1 MSDIILLIDDDQ
13 SLRRVTEYNLTA
25 KGFKVVTA
33 ASGEQGLERFE
44 TNTPDLVVTDVKLGD
59 MNGLDILAKIKKDAP
74 DIPVIIMTAFG
85 SIEMAVQAMNK
96 GAFNFLTKPFD
107 RDTLILSCKKA
118 LELRR
123 LRSKTKLQAS
133 EINRLTGTKGI
144 VSASSVMKE
153 LLEKASRAANSE
165 ATVLISGES
174 GTGKEV
180 LARLIHQNSPR
191 ANGPMVAVNCA
202 AIPAG
207 LLESELFGHVKG
219 SFTGAIKDR
228 KGHFQTASGG
238 TLFLDEIG
246 ELAIDTQ
253 VKLLRAIQEKEVQPV
268 GSERVKDVDIRI
280 VAATNLDLQK
290 RIAQGNFREDLYYRL
305 SVIPLFIPP
314 LRERTDDIP
323 ALVTHFLKK
332 FDAPQ
337 DVCFSQDAQ
346 EVLKKYQW
354 PGNIR
359 EMQNIIERCI
369 ILRKNKVIEPEDL
382 QLLVSDLSSPF
393 NQAPAKNSMPT
404 PIIPDEGIALEDVEK
419 SYIIKALEKAG
430 QNRSEAARLLKI
442 PRHVLLYR
450 LEKYKI

>member
-1 MSDIILLIDDDQ
+1 MSDTILLIDDDP
-13 SLRRVTEYNLTA
+13 SLRRVTQYNLTA
-25 KGFKVVTA
+25 KGFNVVTA
-33 ASGEQGLERFE
+33 ESGAQGLEYFE
-44 TNTPDLVVTDVKLGD
+44 TTGPDLVVTDVKLGD
-59 MNGLDILAKIKKDAP
+59 MNGLDILAKIKKKAP

-96 GAFNFLTKPFD
+96 GAFNFITKPFD

-118 LELRR
+118 LELKR
-123 LRSKTKLQAS
+123 LRSKTKLLAK

-153 LLEKASRAANSE
+153 LLETASRAANSE
-165 ATVLISGES
+165 ATVLITGES

-191 ANGPMVAVNCA
+191 SNGPMVAVNCA
-202 AIPAG
+202 AIPTG

-228 KGHFQTASGG
+228 KGHFQTSSGG

-246 ELAIDTQ
+246 ELAMDTQ

-268 GSERVKDVDIRI
+268 GAERAKSVDIRI

-314 LRERTDDIP
+314 LRERTEDIP
-323 ALVTHFLKK
+323 ALIMHFLKK

-337 DVCFSQDAQ
+337 DVFFSQQAQ
-346 EVLKKYQW
+346 EVLKAYQW

-359 EMQNIIERCI
+359 EMQNIVERCI
-369 ILRKNKVIEPEDL
+369 ILRKKTVIEPEDL
-382 QLLVSDLSSPF
+382 HLLVNESSAEILRPV
-393 NQAPAKNSMPT
+393 
-404 PIIPDEGIALEDVEK
+404 IPDEGIALEDIEK

-430 QNRSEAARLLKI
+430 QNRSQAARLLKI

>member
-1 MSDIILLIDDDQ
+1 MRVSNMSEIILLIDDDQ

-25 KGFKVVTA
+25 KGFNVVTA
-33 ASGEQGLERFE
+33 ASGAQGLEYFE
-44 TNTPDLVVTDVKLGD
+44 TSAPDLVITDVKLGD

-74 DIPVIIMTAFG
+74 DIPVIVMTAFG

-96 GAFNFLTKPFD
+96 GAFNFITKPFD
-107 RDTLILSCKKA
+107 RETLILSCKKA

-123 LRSKTKLQAS
+123 LRSKTKLLAN

-153 LLEKASRAANSE
+153 LLETASRAANSE
-165 ATVLISGES
+165 ATVLITGES

-191 ANGPMVAVNCA
+191 SNGPMVAVNCA

-207 LLESELFGHVKG
+207 LLESELFGHMKG

-228 KGHFQTASGG
+228 KGHFQTASSG

-246 ELAIDTQ
+246 ELATDTQ
-253 VKLLRAIQEKEVQPV
+253 VKLLRAIQEREVQPV
-268 GSERVKDVDIRI
+268 GSERLESVDIRI

-290 RIAQGNFREDLYYRL
+290 RITQGKFREDLYYRL

-314 LRERTDDIP
+314 LRDRIEDIP
-323 ALVTHFLKK
+323 ALTTHFLKK

-337 DVCFSQDAQ
+337 DVIFSHQAQ
-346 EVLKKYQW
+346 EVLKAYQW

-359 EMQNIIERCI
+359 EMQNIVERCI
-369 ILRKNKVIEPEDL
+369 ILRKKTVIEPEDL
-382 QLLVSDLSSPF
+382 QLIVNKSSAATFTPF
-393 NQAPAKNSMPT
+393 
-404 PIIPDEGIALEDVEK
+404 IPDKGIALEDIEK

-430 QNRSEAARLLKI
+430 QNRSKAARLLKI

>member
-1 MSDIILLIDDDQ
+1 MSDTILLIDDDQ

-25 KGFKVVTA
+25 KGFSVVTA
-33 ASGEQGLERFE
+33 ASGRQGLECFKNE
-44 TNTPDLVVTDVKLGD
+44 PPDLVVTDVKLGD
-59 MNGLDILAKIKKDAP
+59 MSGLEILTKIKQDAP
-74 DIPVIIMTAFG
+74 DIPVIVMTAFG
-85 SIEMAVQAMNK
+85 SIEMAVQAMHK
-96 GAFNFLTKPFD
+96 GAFNFITKPFD

-118 LELRR
+118 LELKG
-123 LRSKTKLQAS
+123 LRSKTKLLAS

-153 LLEKASRAANSE
+153 LLNTASRAANSE

-191 ANGPMVAVNCA
+191 RNGPMVAVNCA

-207 LLESELFGHVKG
+207 LIESELFGHVKG

-246 ELAIDTQ
+246 ELTTDVQ

-268 GSERVKDVDIRI
+268 GSEITKKVDIRI
-280 VAATNLDLQK
+280 IAATNLDLQK
-290 RIAQGNFREDLYYRL
+290 RIAQQDFREDLYYRL

-314 LRERTDDIP
+314 LRERTEDIP
-323 ALVTHFLKK
+323 ALVKHFLKK
-332 FDAPQ
+332 FDAPPG
-337 DVCFSQDAQ
+337 VLFSEQAL
-346 EVLKKYQW
+346 EVLKTYQW

-359 EMQNIIERCI
+359 EIQNIVERCI
-369 ILRKNKVIEPEDL
+369 ILRKKSVIESSDL
-382 QLLVSDLSSPF
+382 QLLVQKPSSEILLPV
-393 NQAPAKNSMPT
+393 
-404 PIIPDEGIALEDVEK
+404 IPDDGIALEDIEK
-419 SYIIKALEKAG
+419 SYILKALEKSG
-430 QNRSEAARLLKI
+430 QNRSKAARLLKI

-450 LEKYKI
+450 LEKYGM

>member
-1 MSDIILLIDDDQ
+1 MSDTILLIDDDP
-13 SLRRVTEYNLTA
+13 SLRRVTQYNLAA
-25 KGFKVVTA
+25 KGFNVVTA
-33 ASGEQGLERFE
+33 SSGAQGLEYFE
-44 TNTPDLVVTDVKLGD
+44 TTAPDLVVTDVKLGD

-96 GAFNFLTKPFD
+96 GAFNFITKPFD

-118 LELRR
+118 LELRG

-153 LLEKASRAANSE
+153 LLETASRAANSE
-165 ATVLISGES
+165 ATVLITGES

-191 ANGPMVAVNCA
+191 SNGPMVAVNCA
-202 AIPAG
+202 AIPTG

-228 KGHFQTASGG
+228 KGHFQTSSGG

-246 ELAIDTQ
+246 ELAMDTQ

-268 GSERVKDVDIRI
+268 GAERAKSVDIRI

-314 LRERTDDIP
+314 LRERTEDIP
-323 ALVTHFLKK
+323 ALVKHFLKK

-337 DVCFSQDAQ
+337 DVFFSQQAQ
-346 EVLKKYQW
+346 EVLKAYQW

-369 ILRKNKVIEPEDL
+369 ILRKKKVIEPEDL
-382 QLLVSDLSSPF
+382 HLLVHESSATTFRPV
-393 NQAPAKNSMPT
+393 
-404 PIIPDEGIALEDVEK
+404 IPDEGIALEDIEK

>member
-1 MSDIILLIDDDQ
+1 MPEVILLIDDDQ
-13 SLRRVTEYNLTA
+13 SLRRVTQYNLTA
-25 KGFKVVTA
+25 KGFNVITA
-33 ASGEQGLERFE
+33 DSGLQGLEYFK
-44 TNTPDLVVTDVKLGD
+44 TYSPDLVVTDVKLGD
-59 MNGLDILAKIKKDAP
+59 MNGLDILAKIKKEAP
-74 DIPVIIMTAFG
+74 GIPVIVMTAFG

-96 GAFNFLTKPFD
+96 GAFNFIAKPFD

-118 LELRR
+118 LELTR
-123 LRSKTKLQAS
+123 LRSKTKLLAN

-144 VSASSVMKE
+144 VSASPVMKD
-153 LLEKASRAANSE
+153 LLETTSRVANSE
-165 ATVLISGES
+165 ATVLITGES

-191 ANGPMVAVNCA
+191 KNGPMVAVNCA

-228 KGHFQTASGG
+228 KGHFQTASQG

-246 ELAIDTQ
+246 ELATDIQ

-268 GSERVKDVDIRI
+268 GSESVRKVDIRI
-280 VAATNLDLQK
+280 VAATNLDLK
-290 RIAQGNFREDLYYRL
+290 KKITKGEFREDLYYRL

-314 LRERTDDIP
+314 LRERIEDIP

-332 FDAPQ
+332 FDAPR
-337 DVCFSQDAQ
+337 DVLFSQKAQ
-346 EVLKKYQW
+346 EVLKAYQW

-359 EMQNIIERCI
+359 EMQNIVERCI
-369 ILRKNKVIEPEDL
+369 ILRKKKVIEPEDL
-382 QLLVSDLSSPF
+382 QLLVHEPSSATLIPV
-393 NQAPAKNSMPT
+393 
-404 PIIPDEGIALEDVEK
+404 IPDEGIALEDIEK
-419 SYIIKALEKAG
+419 AYILKALEKAG
-430 QNRSEAARLLKI
+430 QNRSKAARLLKI

-450 LEKYKI
+450 LEKYKL

>member
-1 MSDIILLIDDDQ
+1 MSEIILLIDDDP

-25 KGFKVVTA
+25 KGFNVVTA

-44 TNTPDLVVTDVKLGD
+44 TFTPDLVVTDVKLGD
-59 MNGLDILAKIKKDAP
+59 MNGLDILAKIKKNAP
-74 DIPVIIMTAFG
+74 DIPVIVMTAFG

-96 GAFNFLTKPFD
+96 GAFNFITKPFD
-107 RDTLILSCKKA
+107 RDTLISSCKKA

-123 LRSKTKLQAS
+123 LRSKTKLMSS
-133 EINRLTGTKGI
+133 EINRLTGTEGI
-144 VSASSVMKE
+144 VTASSVMKE
-153 LLEKASRAANSE
+153 LLEKTSRAANSE
-165 ATVLISGES
+165 ATVLITGES

-191 ANGPMVAVNCA
+191 SNGPMVAVNCA
-202 AIPAG
+202 AIPSG
-207 LLESELFGHVKG
+207 LLESELFGHVQG

-246 ELAIDTQ
+246 ELATDTQ

-268 GSERVKDVDIRI
+268 GSEKVKAVDIRI

-290 RIAQGNFREDLYYRL
+290 RITQGKFREDLYYRL

-314 LRERTDDIP
+314 LRERIEDIP

-337 DVCFSQDAQ
+337 DVFFSQQAHQ
-346 EVLKKYQW
+346 VLKAYQW

-359 EMQNIIERCI
+359 EMQNIVERCI

-382 QLLVSDLSSPF
+382 QLLVDKPS
-393 NQAPAKNSMPT
+393 KT
-404 PIIPDEGIALEDVEK
+404 PNTMNTSFVPVIPEGGIALEDIEK